1 MKYLP
6 SNNAMPYQNKSEEM
20 KQIKATI
27 KDIKKRA
34 EATFNDYGGYRSGR
48 ALTTKQQNYLR
59 YL

>member
-1 MKYLP
+1 
-6 SNNAMPYQNKSEEM
+6 MPYQNKSEEM